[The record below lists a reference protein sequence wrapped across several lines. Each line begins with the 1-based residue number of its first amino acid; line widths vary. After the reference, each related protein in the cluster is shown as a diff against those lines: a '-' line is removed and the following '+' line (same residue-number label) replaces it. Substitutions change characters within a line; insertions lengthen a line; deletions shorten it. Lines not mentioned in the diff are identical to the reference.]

1 MTTQTHLAPA
11 PSPTD
16 DRFEVGRVLAIVGGH
31 AIHDIYPAFLSTLL
45 PLLIE
50 KLSISLTLAGL
61 LSSFSMIPGLITPLA
76 GHIADR
82 ANLRWFVIL
91 APAVTGTLFS
101 LLGLAPSY
109 MLLAILLLTGGI
121 SNSIYHAPAPAM
133 VGHLSGQRVG
143 RGLGLFMAGGE
154 IGRAVG
160 PILIAWAV
168 SYWTLEGSW
177 RLMFLGWFTTLIMA
191 WRLRDTQTQGTELRG
206 SLRALLPYASRLFV
220 PLAWVIFFREFVVAS
235 MLTFLP
241 TYMNERGANLLLAG
255 ASLSIWQAAG
265 VAGSLM
271 SGTLS
276 DQLGRKRLLLITSI
290 MAAILLALF
299 LGVHGWLVIPLLVL
313 SGMPAMA
320 SSPVL
325 QALVQ
330 EQLPQNRALA
340 NGVYVMLVFLSRPA
354 IALITGAVG
363 DHLSLQAAFLGSA
376 VVSLAAIPAILLL
389 PEK

>member
-1 MTTQTHLAPA
+1 
-11 PSPTD
+11 
-16 DRFEVGRVLAIVGGH
+16 
-31 AIHDIYPAFLSTLL
+31 
-45 PLLIE
+45 
-50 KLSISLTLAGL
+50 
-61 LSSFSMIPGLITPLA
+61 
-76 GHIADR
+76 
-82 ANLRWFVIL
+82 
-91 APAVTGTLFS
+91 VTGTLFS

-109 MLLAILLLTGGI
+109 TLLAILLLVGGI
-121 SNSIYHAPAPAM
+121 SSSIYHAPAPAM
-133 VGHLSGQRVG
+133 IGHLSGQRVG

-154 IGRAVG
+154 IGRAIG

-168 SYWTLEGSW
+168 SYWTLEGTW
-177 RLMFLGWFTTLIMA
+177 RLMFLGWVTTLVMV
-191 WRLRDTQTQGTELRG
+191 WRLRDTRTQGTELRG
-206 SLRALLPYASRLFV
+206 SLRAMLPHASRLFL
-220 PLAWVIFFREFVVAS
+220 PLAWIVFREFVVAS

-241 TYMNERGANLLLAG
+241 TYMNERGASLLLAG

-265 VAGSLM
+265 VVGSLM

-276 DQLGRKRLLLITSI
+276 DQLGRKQMLLLTSVT
-290 MAAILLALF
+290 AAILLALF

-313 SGMPAMA
+313 SGIPAMA

-340 NGVYVMLVFLSRPA
+340 NGVYVMLVFLSRPI

-363 DHLSLQAAFLGSA
+363 DQLSLQAAFLGSA